1 MTSQTIETKNMGN
14 AKNIYWNDKRNAY
27 IVYLQR
33 YGQVFYKLSYSLED
47 AIELRDKVL
56 EFFKQHKR
64 KPSSEELGLER
75 KKPVFARPV
84 EKRVAKPRVQCKM
97 CTKEIKYDRDQ
108 HRELFHDRGNLCG
121 YCYRI
126 HESDREVLESID
138 SMKHISFDK
147 STNLYVVQIKRFN
160 QAFSHR
166 TKTLEEAKYLRN
178 QLIEFYMK
186 NNRLPDSEERSL
198 LLSINSRVRLEFASG
213 SRSNT
218 NEKYISLKEDGY
230 YSITI
235 SRNCRFYRS
244 ATRSFE
250 RAIELRDH
258 ALEYFDRFGILPTAK
273 QLNEYIN

>member
-1 MTSQTIETKNMGN
+1 MSSQTIESKNMGN

-56 EFFKQHKR
+56 EFFKHHKR

-75 KKPVFARPV
+75 KKPVFAKPV
-84 EKRVAKPRVQCKM
+84 EKRVAKPIVRCKM

-126 HESDREVLESID
+126 HESDREVLENLE

-160 QAFSHR
+160 QSFSHR
-166 TKTLEEAKYLRN
+166 TKTLEEAKHLRN
-178 QLIEFYMK
+178 QLIEFYSQNK
-186 NNRLPDSEERSL
+186 RLPDSEERSL
-198 LLSINSRVRLEFASG
+198 LFI
-213 SRSNT
+213 
-218 NEKYISLKEDGY
+218 
-230 YSITI
+230 
-235 SRNCRFYRS
+235 
-244 ATRSFE
+244 
-250 RAIELRDH
+250 
-258 ALEYFDRFGILPTAK
+258 DRF
-273 QLNEYIN
+273 ES

>member
-1 MTSQTIETKNMGN
+1 MSSQTIESKNMGN

-33 YGQVFYKLSYSLED
+33 YGQAFYRLSYSLED

-75 KKPVFARPV
+75 KKPVFAKPV
-84 EKRVAKPRVQCKM
+84 EKRVAKPSVKCKT
-97 CTKEIKYDRDQ
+97 CTKEIKYARDQ

-126 HESDREVLESID
+126 HESDREVLENSD

-147 STNLYVVQIKRFN
+147 STSLYVVQIKRFN
-160 QAFSHR
+160 QSFSHR
-166 TKTLEEAKYLRN
+166 TKTLEEAKYLRH
-178 QLIEFYMK
+178 QLIEFYVK

-198 LLSINSRVRLEFASG
+198 LLSINSRVRLEFASE

-244 ATRSFE
+244 AAKTLE
-250 RAIELRDH
+250 RAIELRDN

-273 QLNEYIN
+273 QLTEYIN

>member
-1 MTSQTIETKNMGN
+1 MSSQTIESKNMGN

-33 YGQVFYKLSYSLED
+33 YSQVFYKLSYSLED

-75 KKPVFARPV
+75 KKPVFAKPV
-84 EKRVAKPRVQCKM
+84 EKRVAKPSVQCKM

-126 HESDREVLESID
+126 HESDREVLENLD

-166 TKTLEEAKYLRN
+166 TKTLEEAKYLRH

-198 LLSINSRVRLEFASG
+198 LLSINSRVRLEFASE

-244 ATRSFE
+244 ATKTLE
-250 RAIELRDH
+250 RAIELRDN

-273 QLNEYIN
+273 QLTEYLN

>member
-1 MTSQTIETKNMGN
+1 MSSQTIESKNMGN

-33 YGQVFYKLSYSLED
+33 YSQVFCKLSYSLED

-75 KKPVFARPV
+75 KKPVFAKPV
-84 EKRVAKPRVQCKM
+84 EKRVAKPSVKCKM

-126 HESDREVLESID
+126 HESDREVLENLD

-147 STNLYVVQIKRFN
+147 STSLYVVQIKRFN

-166 TKTLEEAKYLRN
+166 TKTLEEAKHLRN
-178 QLIEFYMK
+178 QLIEFYSQ
-186 NNRLPDSEERSL
+186 NNRLPDSEERL
-198 LLSINSRVRLEFASG
+198 LLLNIRSRVKSEFASE
-213 SRSNT
+213 SKSNV
-218 NEKYISLKEDGY
+218 NEKHIFLQENGY
-230 YSITI
+230 YSINI
-235 SRNCRFYRS
+235 SRNLRFYRS
-244 ATRSFE
+244 ATKTLE
-250 RAIELRDH
+250 RAIELRDN
-258 ALEYFDRFGILPTAK
+258 ALEYFDRFGVLPTSK
-273 QLNEYIN
+273 QLMEYIN

>member
-75 KKPVFARPV
+75 KKPVFAKPV
-84 EKRVAKPRVQCKM
+84 EKRVAKPSVKCKT

-126 HESDREVLESID
+126 HESDREVLENID

-147 STNLYVVQIKRFN
+147 STSLYVVQIKRFN

-166 TKTLEEAKYLRN
+166 TKTLEEAKHLRN

-198 LLSINSRVRLEFASG
+198 LLSINSRVRLEFASE

-244 ATRSFE
+244 ATKTLE
-250 RAIELRDH
+250 RAIELRDN

-273 QLNEYIN
+273 QLTEYIN